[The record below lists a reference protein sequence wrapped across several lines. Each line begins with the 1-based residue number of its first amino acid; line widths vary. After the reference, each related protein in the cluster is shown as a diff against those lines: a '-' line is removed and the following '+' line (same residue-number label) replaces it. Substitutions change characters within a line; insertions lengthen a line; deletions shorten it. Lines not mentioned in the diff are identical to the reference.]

1 MGLRAIDPAM
11 DASVV
16 AEIDRRLDAIAR
28 DDAVALPLAIESGSR
43 AWGFP
48 SPDSDYDCRF
58 IFTRP
63 AATTFS
69 IVARRDVI
77 EREVTPVFD
86 LGGWELRKA
95 LVLMLRGN
103 AVVIEWLT
111 SPVTYRGRA
120 DFRDEFLAL
129 AARVSQREQVMRH
142 YARLAFAMRHRLL
155 DAGRSGPD
163 HAKAFPLKKLF
174 YVLRPIAAWRWLA
187 DRPDAIVA
195 PMHFPTLIAETD
207 LPADLR
213 ATIDGM
219 LAAKAR
225 TRELGLGP
233 IPPAVERLVED
244 ALEHMPH
251 ARLPREIAPERLAL
265 ADGFHHRWVEEL
277 DETAKQQRR
286 RA

>member
-1 MGLRAIDPAM
+1 MGLRAIDQTM

-63 AATTFS
+63 AAATFS
-69 IVARRDVI
+69 IVMQRDVI

-95 LVLMLRGN
+95 LLLMLRGN

-155 DAGRSGPD
+155 AAGDGE
-163 HAKAFPLKKLF
+163 AFPLKKLF
-174 YVLRPIAAWRWLA
+174 YLLRPIAAWQWLA
-187 DRPDAIVA
+187 DRPDAVVA
-195 PMHFPTLIAETD
+195 PMHFPTLVAQSDLPTDLRETIAE
-207 LPADLR
+207 
-213 ATIDGM
+213 M
-219 LAAKAR
+219 LATKAR
-225 TRELGLGP
+225 TRELGTGP
-233 IPPAVERLVED
+233 VPPAVERLVKH
-244 ALEHMPH
+244 ALERMPH
-251 ARLPREIAPERLAL
+251 SRLPTEIAPERLAL
-265 ADGFHHRWVEEL
+265 ADAFHHRWVEEL
-277 DETAKQQRR
+277 DETAKQQSR